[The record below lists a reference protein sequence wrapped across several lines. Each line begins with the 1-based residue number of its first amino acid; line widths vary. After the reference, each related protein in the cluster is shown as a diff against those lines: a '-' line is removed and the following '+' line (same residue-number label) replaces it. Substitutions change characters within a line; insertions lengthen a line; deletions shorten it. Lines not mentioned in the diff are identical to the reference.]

1 MIFLPVFDN
10 FLISHFIEVSLAV
23 YLLAY
28 LSYAVAYNGAF
39 EFSFPPLL
47 KSTLSFSVFILI
59 ISFVSLVTISAVC
72 EFDGAKN
79 PSNSMLLIIVFR
91 CLVLLSSIGILLIT
105 RTYADTQRIIKY
117 EYDMLIMFSI
127 LSLLILSSSDDFL
140 MLYLAI
146 ELQSLCFYVLATFK
160 RNSVFS
166 TEAGLKYFILGAF
179 SSGLLLFGFVLSYVT
194 FGTTSFETLAKLT
207 IGANGYLAF

>member
-1 MIFLPVFDN
+1 
-10 FLISHFIEVSLAV
+10 
-23 YLLAY
+23 
-28 LSYAVAYNGAF
+28 
-39 EFSFPPLL
+39 
-47 KSTLSFSVFILI
+47 
-59 ISFVSLVTISAVC
+59 
-72 EFDGAKN
+72 
-79 PSNSMLLIIVFR
+79 MLLIIVFR

-160 RNSVFS
+160 RHSVFS